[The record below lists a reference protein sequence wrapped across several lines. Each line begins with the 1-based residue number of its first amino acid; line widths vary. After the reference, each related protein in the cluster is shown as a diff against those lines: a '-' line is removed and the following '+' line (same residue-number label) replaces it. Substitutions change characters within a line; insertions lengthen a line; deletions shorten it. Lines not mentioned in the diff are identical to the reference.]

1 MFAQGAAHL
10 GDGVLC
16 REPPIDALMMELVVT
31 QWQYRNPLL
40 RLQGGKAYDALDG
53 VALISIDVWEW
64 RVVREHR
71 ETEEDG
77 GWRVEGDIANLA
89 WRVVTHTVNPEDAYE
104 EVDAGE
110 YAENHKY
117 HAQEGWPVPIH
128 QSLFKRRCGWRHG
141 DIHLSVKCTQD

>member
-1 MFAQGAAHL
+1 MCAGSVPVSTVLCSGASDKEYHRAMVRDGLFAQGAAHL

-16 REPPIDALMMELVVT
+16 REPPMDALMMELMVA

-40 RLQGGKAYDALDG
+40 RLQGAKADAALDG

-77 GWRVEGDIANLA
+77 GGRVEGDIANLA
-89 WRVVTHTVNPEDAYE
+89 WRVVAHPVNPEDGYE
-104 EVDAGE
+104 DVDAGE
-110 YAENHKY
+110 
-117 HAQEGWPVPIH
+117 
-128 QSLFKRRCGWRHG
+128 
-141 DIHLSVKCTQD
+141 

>member
-1 MFAQGAAHL
+1 M
-10 GDGVLC
+10 
-16 REPPIDALMMELVVT
+16 DALMMELVVA
-31 QWQYRNPLL
+31 QWQCRDPLL
-40 RLQGGKAYDALDG
+40 RLQGAEADDALDG

-77 GWRVEGDIANLA
+77 GWRVEGDIAKLA
-89 WRVVTHTVNPEDAYE
+89 WRVVTHPANPEDAYE

-110 YAENHKY
+110 YAEYHKY
-117 HAQEGWPVPIH
+117 HAQEGWPFKFIVPI

-141 DIHLSVKCTQD
+141 GIHLRLQTLQTE